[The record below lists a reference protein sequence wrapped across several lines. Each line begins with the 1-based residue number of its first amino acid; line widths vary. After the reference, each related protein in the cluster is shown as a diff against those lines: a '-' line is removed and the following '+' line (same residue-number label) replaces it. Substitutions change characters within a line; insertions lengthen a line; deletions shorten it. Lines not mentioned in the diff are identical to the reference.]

1 LVSEGVLQLILCGYQ
16 GRTVEQTIKM
26 RAEMNVVRIRHTI
39 KIINNP
45 QICFFLKN
53 KKKFGILLDYSGKRE
68 HKLSI
73 KMKRDYQD
81 KSY

>member
-1 LVSEGVLQLILCGYQ
+1 M
-16 GRTVEQTIKM
+16 RTVEQTIKM

-45 QICFFLKN
+45 QTCFFLKN
-53 KKKFGILLDYSGKRE
+53 KKKIGILLDCSRKRE

-73 KMKRDYQD
+73 SEMKRDYQD
-81 KSY
+81 RSY

>member
-1 LVSEGVLQLILCGYQ
+1 MKEMM
-16 GRTVEQTIKM
+16 KM

-53 KKKFGILLDYSGKRE
+53 NKFWYFIRLLKKKRARIININEKGLSRQILLT
-68 HKLSI
+68 
-73 KMKRDYQD
+73 
-81 KSY
+81 